1 VERLISIKKNKL
13 AYKVHSEHELNH
25 HRKGIVDGRVWTKGK
40 VEKNEAFL
48 KETSKVITSKWQLQ
62 SEKPERDNQC
72 LVASNT
78 M

>member
-1 VERLISIKKNKL
+1 LFQIRPTIRGGRLLCIKKNKL

-48 KETSKVITSKWQLQ
+48 KETWQRVI
-62 SEKPERDNQC
+62 KPK
-72 LVASNT
+72 
-78 M
+78 